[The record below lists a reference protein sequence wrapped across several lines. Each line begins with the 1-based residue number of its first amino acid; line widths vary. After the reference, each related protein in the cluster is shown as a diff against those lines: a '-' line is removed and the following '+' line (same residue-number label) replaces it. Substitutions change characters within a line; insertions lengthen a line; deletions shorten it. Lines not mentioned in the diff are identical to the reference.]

1 MTLTP
6 ERRQELLDEGRAAY
20 NAGDFY
26 QAHESWEEVWLT
38 LDDPEHRWL
47 QGLIQVATG
56 FHKLV
61 QGRESPATTLLERAL
76 AKLTDAPP
84 SWEGLDV
91 AAARDA
97 ARTMLSGLQRGE
109 LPDPRGSRL

>member
-1 MTLTP
+1 MTP
-6 ERRQELLDEGRAAY
+6 EARRELLEAGRAAY
-20 NAGDFY
+20 NQGDFY
-26 QAHESWEEVWLT
+26 EAHEHWEEVWLT

-61 QGRESPATTLLERAL
+61 QGREGPATTLLGRAL
-76 AKLTDAPP
+76 TKLEDAPP

-91 AAARDA
+91 DAARQA
-97 ARTMLSGLQRGE
+97 ARTMLVGLSRGD
-109 LPDPRGSRL
+109 LPDPRGVRV